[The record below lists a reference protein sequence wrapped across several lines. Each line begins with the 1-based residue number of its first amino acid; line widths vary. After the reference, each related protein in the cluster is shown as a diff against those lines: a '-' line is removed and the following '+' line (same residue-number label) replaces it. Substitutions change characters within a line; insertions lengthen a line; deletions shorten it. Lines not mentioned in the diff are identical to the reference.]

1 MHGQEEQI
9 SHQEVSIIMQSKTK
23 ENRSRIYEE
32 DWRKILEV
40 NRSNRE
46 VVNKKLVN
54 KPLIIV
60 SLFRKQQLNFKNS
73 KYFQELFIKN
83 ESGQTLHNY
92 YENKII
98 LNDKIHSQKQYFL
111 SQRKGVSFRYLFFR
125 KKCLF

>member
-23 ENRSRIYEE
+23 ENRSRIYEKE
-32 DWRKILEV
+32 VRKILEV

-46 VVNKKLVN
+46 VVNKQLVN

-60 SLFRKQQLNFKNS
+60 SLFRKQQLNFKDF

-111 SQRKGVSFRYLFFR
+111 SQGKG
-125 KKCLF
+125 